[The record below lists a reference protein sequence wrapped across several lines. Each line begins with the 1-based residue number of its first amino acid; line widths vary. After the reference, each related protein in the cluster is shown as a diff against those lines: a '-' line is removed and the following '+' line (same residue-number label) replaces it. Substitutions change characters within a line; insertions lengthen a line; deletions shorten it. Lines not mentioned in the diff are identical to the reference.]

1 MNKEDVR
8 ELVDEALENIV
19 SKKKKV
25 DMGLIKLELR
35 TDGDSVW
42 AVGSNSGL
50 YQDIIN
56 DLSDFEQ
63 HEISDALDELK
74 DKFVTFQELFV
85 ASIEQI

>member
-8 ELVDEALENIV
+8 ELVEEALENIV
-19 SKKKKV
+19 SKKKV

-50 YQDIIN
+50 YQDIVN

-74 DKFVTFQELFV
+74 DKFIKFQELFV